1 MCLSRTVSHTL
12 TEPRCTM
19 SCLMMKVKLQ
29 SPQGLILMGI
39 NRARVKWIS
48 MKNTLQHLIKS
59 FSNLNLL
66 TSLQCYFK
74 GKHSSHTYIS
84 NEIESRVSR
93 QTIRQLTI
101 WTLFA
106 CVSIL
111 KHVCIVSKMVITYFL
126 LLSSWS
132 VKCKTITW
140 LDNYLHIHPAISNV
154 HLFAQFILHRYFS
167 KNLIHSFQLVPQY
180 FPATGW

>member
-48 MKNTLQHLIKS
+48 MKNTLQHLIKC

-66 TSLQCYFK
+66 TFIALQCYFK
-74 GKHSSHTYIS
+74 GKHLSHTYISNFS

-101 WTLFA
+101 WTLFV
-106 CVSIL
+106 CITIL
-111 KHVCIVSKMVITYFL
+111 KHVCIISKVVITYFL

-132 VKCKTITW
+132 VQ
-140 LDNYLHIHPAISNV
+140 DNYLVRQLFIHPAMGNV
-154 HLFAQFILHRYFS
+154 HLFAQSVLH
-167 KNLIHSFQLVPQY
+167 
-180 FPATGW
+180 